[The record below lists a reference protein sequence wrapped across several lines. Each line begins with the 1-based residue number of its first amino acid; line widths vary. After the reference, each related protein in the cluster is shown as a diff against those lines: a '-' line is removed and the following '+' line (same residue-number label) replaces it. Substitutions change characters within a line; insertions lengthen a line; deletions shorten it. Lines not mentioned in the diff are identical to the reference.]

1 MIVEQI
7 YQYQKGITPKIYTQD
22 KSLLKPQ
29 TTNRGKWNE
38 LVNMVD
44 EKLGKV
50 QTWSNFTPFGEV
62 TCRDYTQLLSRI
74 KSHIDI
80 PRKIETMWDP
90 AFQLY
95 SSLVFLK
102 T

>member
-1 MIVEQI
+1 MIEQ
-7 YQYQKGITPKIYTQD
+7 
-22 KSLLKPQ
+22 
-29 TTNRGKWNE
+29 
-38 LVNMVD
+38 
-44 EKLGKV
+44 KLGKV
-50 QTWSNFTPFGEV
+50 QTWSDFTPFGEV

-80 PRKIETMWDP
+80 SRKIETIWDP